1 MSIITLQ
8 LGQCGNQVGGQLFS
22 SIMDDLHASPA
33 AVGVSPKQNSEYVEE
48 SKETFFSERKNSAV
62 PVARAVMVDMETK
75 AISQTMTEAKKS
87 GRWVYPDKQQ
97 LHQKRGSGNNWAH
110 GYCLHGPA
118 VRDSI
123 LEMVQREAEKCDRLG
138 GFLSLLSL
146 AGGTGSGVGA
156 YVTEMLRDEFPQAFM
171 VNQVVW
177 PYRTGE
183 VIVQNYNAVLTLA
196 HLYHTADAIVVMEND
211 ELHKICSQL
220 LAIKRIAFK
229 DINRVISHKLTS
241 FLQPSHLSV
250 SSLHSTLSTRQ
261 LGWKLQHLVPHPDHK
276 LLTIRNIPQVSER
289 AMEFSTFQWAGLL
302 KHLRQ
307 MLIASAPMEE
317 GIDWR
322 VKAEETPRG
331 SSLYDRS
338 LAASLI
344 LRGKDL
350 ASADPGVFRDSSLY
364 TPWMSPDMSFNVS
377 TQPRAFSA
385 YEKSATLV
393 SNSRCATRPLD
404 YILEKAW
411 NMFASRAYVHQYV
424 KRGMSEEDFLDAFVT
439 LERVVASYGAL

>member
-8 LGQCGNQVGGQLFS
+8 LGQCGNQVGGQLFT
-22 SIMDDLHASPA
+22 SIMDDLHTSPA
-33 AVGVSPKQNSEYVEE
+33 ATNISSKQNAEYIEE
-48 SKETFFSERKNSAV
+48 SKETFFSERKNSTV

-75 AISQTMTEAKKS
+75 AISQTMMEARKS

-110 GYCLHGPA
+110 GYCVHGPG

-156 YVTEMLRDEFPQAFM
+156 YVTQMLRDEFPQAFM

-183 VIVQNYNAVLTLA
+183 VIVQNYNAVLTLS
-196 HLYHTADAIVVMEND
+196 HLYQTADAIVVMEND

-220 LAIKRIAFK
+220 LGIKRISFR
-229 DINRVISHKLTS
+229 DINQVISHKLTS
-241 FLQPSHLSV
+241 FLQPSHSAD
-250 SSLHSTLSTRQ
+250 SSLQTTASARQ
-261 LGWKLQHLVPHPDHK
+261 LGGKLQHLVPHPEHK
-276 LLTIRNIPQVSER
+276 LLTIRNIPQVSQR
-289 AMEFSTFQWAGLL
+289 AMEFSTFQWGGLL

-317 GIDWR
+317 GIDWQVR
-322 VKAEETPRG
+322 AEDTPRG
-331 SSLYDRS
+331 TSRYDRS

-350 ASADPGVFRDSSLY
+350 ATADPAVFRDPSLY
-364 TPWMSPDMSFNVS
+364 TAWTSPDMAFDLS
-377 TQPRAFSA
+377 TQPRAFSG
-385 YEKSATLV
+385 YEKSAALV
-393 SNSRCATRPLD
+393 SNSRSATRPLD
-404 YILEKAW
+404 YILGKAW
-411 NMFASRAYVHQYV
+411 DMFASRAYVHQYV

-439 LERVVASYGAL
+439 LEQVVASYGAL